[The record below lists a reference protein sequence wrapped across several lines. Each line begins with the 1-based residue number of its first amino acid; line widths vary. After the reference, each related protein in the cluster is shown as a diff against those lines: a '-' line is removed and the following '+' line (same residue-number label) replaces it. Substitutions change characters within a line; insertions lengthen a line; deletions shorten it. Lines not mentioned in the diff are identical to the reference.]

1 MVYNIP
7 LPHINTLKNMNYISL
22 LLVFFLFLSPAH
34 AKQPDPYA
42 IYLKYYQTIGGLN
55 RLKKIRTSYTAGKKT
70 VDRLNGYFKEW
81 TKTPIR
87 YRTEENYTVITQSSG
102 DNGTHAWSK
111 DFNGKVLVLKDKES
125 QQRRQI
131 SMLLN
136 KYDHIKRDSKYFS
149 LSYQGQTEINEKP
162 AHIIKMSNN
171 INKDII
177 WYYFDIHSLLLVKV
191 IEKQTDIKI
200 HTLYQDYR
208 LTDGNIM
215 IAFRMDSEIRPRN
228 KHESIIINEFHANP
242 QIPDSYFSIP
252 PENHNLIHFKPG
264 SKVEKIPF
272 YLNDNLIYL
281 PIQLNGQ
288 EKLWI
293 VDSGA
298 SHSLIDEDYA
308 KQLGLVIHPGIK
320 GFGFGG
326 NFELSHV
333 KLPSYGT
340 QDVQIKNQTIYTLK
354 GLAQRFSSPQA
365 MGILGYD
372 FLSRFVVKI
381 DYANQS
387 IFLYENSHFNYKG
400 NGNIINAPLKY
411 NTFSLPVTLDKQF
424 YGYWSIDLGA
434 YDASL
439 HYSFAKK
446 HELLQRK
453 GLETLSAGIENAIL
467 ERTVKFDSLTI
478 GSYKIHPAYIN
489 IPVSKGLGTGAIG
502 ELAGNLG
509 NSILRH
515 FVIYLDYKNQQVI
528 IEPGK
533 NFNHTFPQNLT
544 GLTIGYS
551 DEEKLPFVAHISP
564 ESPAARVNLK
574 IGDDIIVINEL
585 PTINIGTLTDIRKFL
600 LSPACNSIQ
609 LTIRRNDVIH
619 VTELKCH

>member
-55 RLKKIRTSYTAGKKT
+55 RLKKIRTSYTTGKKT

-177 WYYFDIHSLLLVKV
+177 WYYFDIHSFLLVKV